1 MTDFRSLVTGVGSLK
16 KTTNYY
22 NDWSKDY
29 DKTLKIWNY
38 QAPKKCSQFLKKLN
52 KVRAKNNCVD

>member
-16 KTTNYY
+16 KTTKYY

-38 QAPKKCSQFLKKLN
+38 QAPKKVANF
-52 KVRAKNNCVD
+52 